1 MLHFRVWQQLPETE
15 RCEVRGRLAVVGAVR
30 SFSGSQGRP
39 APTGVASRRLQGP
52 TRDRAGAAQA
62 EAEAGAGA
70 RSSGYRACRAV
81 GSDLCVCV
89 CCELSGAQL
98 SSASPGWRLNHCVL
112 LRCHLEIDRSPCL
125 FYGFGALCQP
135 PPVPAWRRQ
144 NSETWCHGLFR
155 PVNDERQA
163 PHALVRG
170 GHTHTVWARAMLWSL
185 GSTRL
190 DQPPACFTI
199 YAYLM
204 SDDS

>member
-89 CCELSGAQL
+89 CCELSGAQ
-98 SSASPGWRLNHCVL
+98 
-112 LRCHLEIDRSPCL
+112 
-125 FYGFGALCQP
+125 P
-135 PPVPAWRRQ
+135 PPVGDWTTASSCGAILR
-144 NSETWCHGLFR
+144 SIDR
-155 PVNDERQA
+155 PVSFM
-163 PHALVRG
+163 ALVLCANHLRSLPGAARTLKRG
-170 GHTHTVWARAMLWSL
+170 ATGSFVLWTTSVRHHMLWF
-185 GSTRL
+185 GEATPT
-190 DQPPACFTI
+190 QFGPGPCFGV
-199 YAYLM
+199 
-204 SDDS
+204 